1 MTADKTPATLAVDVL
16 AVNTDRLRTAA
27 QSDSQTAKTNALL
40 NAAREIDQ
48 LRDKFADLIE
58 ALTLARSELSGLPHS
73 LGYSFTHLPK
83 IDAALARV
91 KGESA

>member
-1 MTADKTPATLAVDVL
+1 MTTDNKTLAVDVL
-16 AVNTDRLRTAA
+16 AVMDRE
-27 QSDSQTAKTNALL
+27 AKLARHYRIENGAVKVAEEASADAY
-40 NAAREIDQ
+40 AARESV
-48 LRDKFADLIE
+48 AGLIE
-58 ALTLARSELSGLPHS
+58 ALILARSELSGLPHS